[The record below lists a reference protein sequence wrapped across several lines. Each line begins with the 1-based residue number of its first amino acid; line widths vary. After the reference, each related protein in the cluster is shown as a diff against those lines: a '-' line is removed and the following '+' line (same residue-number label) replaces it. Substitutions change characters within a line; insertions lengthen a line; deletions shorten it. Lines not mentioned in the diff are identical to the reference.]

1 MTRRILLFSM
11 LLMLLATPLLATVAQ
26 DRNVF
31 VYAHPVAFPNL
42 DPSSG
47 NSNENV
53 VNGNVYETLTFYN
66 APGSDEVLS
75 PKLAVSWEPSDDSL
89 TWTFHLRDGVSFHDG
104 AALDAAAVKKSLD
117 RTIGMGEGS
126 AWIFDPIESIEVVD
140 DLTVQFNLSYAAP
153 LDLILS
159 AGYAAWIMSPNAADQ
174 DSAWFNDGNGAGT
187 GPYMISSYE
196 PSQRMVLEAFADY
209 WGGWEDGHFDTVVFD
224 IAEDVT
230 VLEQMIRSGDA
241 DFTYSLPFDNYGP
254 LAEAPDVNVDV
265 TPSFQNLLI
274 LLNNVKEPT
283 NNPLVRQAISYAFPY
298 DDVVASLYAGMG
310 TQGRGPIPANMW
322 GHGDGLYRY
331 SHDLDKARELLAEA
345 GYPDGGISL
354 VYTHVA
360 SDLDEQQ
367 VGELWRASLAEVG
380 VDLEI
385 RGLAWEA
392 QWDLAINDPAT
403 AQDAFGF
410 YWWPDYITPNSW
422 LYGMFRSEEEPFF
435 NLGYYANSDFDN
447 LIDTAAEISGTDRA
461 AAEDMF
467 IQAQEM
473 LLEDAAAIFVVDLPD
488 IHVIRDDVSG
498 YVNNPAYPHV
508 IFIHDLKR

>member
-1 MTRRILLFSM
+1 MKRLLRFFLVLS
-11 LLMLLATPLLATVAQ
+11 LLLTPLFATVAQ
-26 DRNVF
+26 ERNVF

-42 DPSSG
+42 DPSAG

-53 VNGNVYETLTFYN
+53 VMGNVYETLTFYN
-66 APGSDEVLS
+66 APGSDEILS
-75 PKLAVSWEPSDDSL
+75 PKLAESWEASADST
-89 TWTFHLRDGVSFHDG
+89 TWTFNLRDGVTFHDG
-104 AALDAAAVKKSLD
+104 AEFNAAAVKKALD
-117 RTIGMGEGS
+117 RTIAMGEGS
-126 AWIFDPIESIEVVD
+126 AWIFGMIESIEVVD
-140 DLTVQFNLSYAAP
+140 DLVVQFNLQYPAP
-153 LDLILS
+153 LDLVLS
-159 AGYAAWIMSPNAADQ
+159 AGYAAWIMSPNAAEQ
-174 DSAWFNDGNGAGT
+174 DSAWFNDGNAAGT
-187 GPYMISSYE
+187 GPYMIASHE
-196 PSQRMVLEAFADY
+196 PSQRMILEANPDY
-209 WGGWEDGHFDTVVFD
+209 WGGWDEGQVDTIVFD
-224 IAEDVT
+224 IIEDST
-230 VLEQMIRSGDA
+230 VLEQEIRSGNA

-254 LAEAPDVNVDV
+254 LAEADGVVVDV

-283 NNPLVRQAISYAFPY
+283 NDRLVRQAISYAFPY
-298 DDVVASLYAGMG
+298 ADVVASLYAGMG
-310 TQGRGPIPANMW
+310 TQSRGAIPANMW
-322 GHGDGLYRY
+322 GHGDELYQY

-367 VGELWRASLAEVG
+367 VGELWRASLAEIG
-380 VDLEI
+380 VELEI

-422 LYGMFRSEEEPFF
+422 LYAMFRSEEEPFF
-435 NLGYYANSDFDN
+435 NLGYYANPDFDMV
-447 LIDTAAEISGTDRA
+447 IDEAEVISGTDRA
-461 AAEDMF
+461 AAEAMF
-467 IQAQEM
+467 IQAQAM
-473 LLEDAAAIFVVDLPD
+473 LLDDAAAIFVVDLPD

-508 IFIHDLKR
+508 VFFYDLTR

>member
-1 MTRRILLFSM
+1 MKRLLQA
-11 LLMLLATPLLATVAQ
+11 LLVLSLLAAPLFISVAQ
-26 DRNVF
+26 ERNIF

-42 DPSSG
+42 DPSAG

-53 VNGNVYETLTFYN
+53 VMGNVYETLTFYN
-66 APGSDEVLS
+66 APGSDAILS
-75 PKLAVSWEPSDDSL
+75 PKLAVSWEASEDST
-89 TWTFHLRDGVSFHDG
+89 TWTFNLREGVTFHDG
-104 AALDAAAVKKSLD
+104 AEFNAAAVKKALD
-117 RTIGMGEGS
+117 RTIAMGEGS
-126 AWIFDPIESIEVVD
+126 AWIFGAIDSIEVVD
-140 DLTVQFNLSYAAP
+140 NLTVQFNLFYPQP
-153 LDLILS
+153 LDLVLS

-174 DSAWFNDGNGAGT
+174 DSAWFNDGNAAGT
-187 GPYMISSYE
+187 GPYMIASNE
-196 PSQRMVLEAFADY
+196 PGQRMILEANPDY
-209 WGGWEDGHFDTVVFD
+209 WGGWGDGAFDTIVFD
-224 IAEDVT
+224 ISEDST

-254 LAEAPDVNVDV
+254 LAEAADLTVDV

-283 NNPLVRQAISYAFPY
+283 SDPLVRQAISYAFPY
-298 DDVVASLYAGMG
+298 ADVVGSLYAGMG
-310 TQGRGPIPANMW
+310 TQARGAIPANMW
-322 GHGDGLYRY
+322 GHGDSLTQF
-331 SHDLDKARELLAEA
+331 SQDLDKARALLAEA
-345 GYPDGGISL
+345 GYADGDISL

-367 VGELWRASLAEVG
+367 VGELWRASLAEIG

-422 LYGMFRSEEEPFF
+422 LYGMFRTEEEPFF
-435 NLGYYANSDFDN
+435 NLGYYANPDFDSM
-447 LIDTAAEISGTDRA
+447 IDEAEALSGTDRA
-461 AAEDMF
+461 AAEAMF
-467 IQAQEM
+467 IAAQQM
-473 LLEDAAAIFVVDLPD
+473 LLDDAAAIFVVDLPD
-488 IHVIRDDVSG
+488 IHVIRADVSG

-508 IFIHDLKR
+508 VFFHDLSR

>member
-1 MTRRILLFSM
+1 MKRLLIFC
-11 LLMLLATPLLATVAQ
+11 LLLGLLLASQALAVAQ

-42 DPSSG
+42 DPSGG

-75 PKLAVSWEPSDDSL
+75 GKLAVAWEASADSM
-89 TWTFHLRDGVSFHDG
+89 TWTFNLREGVTFHDG
-104 AALDAAAVKKSLD
+104 APLNAAAVKKSLE
-117 RTIGMGEGS
+117 RTMAMGEGS
-126 AWIFDPIESIEVVD
+126 SWIFAPIESIEAVD
-140 DLTVQFNLSYAAP
+140 ELAVQFNLSYPAP

-159 AGYAAWIMSPNAADQ
+159 AGYAAWIMSPEAADQ
-174 DSAWFNDGNGAGT
+174 DSAWFNDGNAAGT
-187 GPYMISSYE
+187 GPYTIASYE
-196 PSQRMVLEAFADY
+196 PGQRMVLSANADY
-209 WGGWEDGHFDTVVFD
+209 WGGWSDGQFDTIVLE
-224 IAEDVT
+224 ITEDVT

-241 DFTYSLPFDNYGP
+241 DFTYSLPFDNYAP
-254 LAEAPDVNVDV
+254 LAEASGLIVDV

-283 NNPLVRQAISYAFPY
+283 GNALVRKALAYAFPY
-298 DDVVASLYAGMG
+298 ADVVDSLYAGMG
-310 TQGRGPIPANMW
+310 TQSRGAIPANMW
-322 GHGDGLYRY
+322 GHGNDLYQY
-331 SHDLDKARELLAEA
+331 SQDLDKARELLAEA
-345 GYPDGGISL
+345 GYADGGLSV

-367 VGELWRASLAEVG
+367 VGELWRASLAEIG

-392 QWDLAINDPAT
+392 QWDLAINDPMT

-422 LYGMFRSEEEPFF
+422 LYGMFRSEDEPFF
-435 NLGYYANSDFDN
+435 NLGYYANPEFDST
-447 LIDTAAEISGTDRA
+447 IDRAEEISGTDRA
-461 AAEDMF
+461 AAEQLF
-467 IQAQEM
+467 IDAQQM
-473 LLEDAAAIFVVDLPD
+473 LLDDAAAIFVVDLPD

-508 IFIHDLKR
+508 VFFHDLTR